1 MVAINLRYKGPSVV
15 NLFLKPVSP
24 SADSKTCLADDFTIV
39 LEQVSANSPWVGN
52 SYYPWTISIRPNSNI

>member
-39 LEQVSANSPWVGN
+39 LEQVSANSP
-52 SYYPWTISIRPNSNI
+52 